1 MEPNGKNRAGMQ
13 DRLVVKCI
21 GSGISLVS
29 LKKGTKKGT
38 AFLCVYG
45 IKAFSELLFF
55 IRL

>member
-1 MEPNGKNRAGMQ
+1 MQ